1 MRDRLVLVFT
11 FTLIFNVAAFGQ
23 NWTNPSGGS
32 WGTPSNWSND
42 GTPTSPV
49 FDLASPAPGYTTS
62 LPTTYNFPSGFAV
75 QTDSVTADLNGNG
88 FSTSALNIASTTG
101 QTGSLTLIGPG
112 TVTLNN
118 SQNNTSGNLDVGDQG
133 GTGQL
138 VVNDATISSQ
148 GTGSSHFTADGLVVE
163 NRFSSLLSTPSV
175 TITDATFNDGSLS
188 AGENL
193 TLDQISL
200 SNASRLQTTVL
211 FLGSATLDDSTISAS
226 TGAMITGVVTLSDQ
240 AGMTVNNTTISGT
253 VNVLAGT
260 HLNAPSYS
268 MNGGTLSVELNALV
282 SAPISRSSSP
292 DNGTLDFTLQN
303 GFNPT
308 IGEQFTIFNSISLSH
323 TGTFATI
330 NLPILPAGGFWNTSN
345 LYTNGTISVVPEPV
359 SLGIFTIGIVG
370 LSLRRRNAVPQ
381 YRS

>member
-148 GTGSSHFTADGLVVE
+148 GTGSSHFTADGLAVE
-163 NRFSSLLSTPSV
+163 NRASQPIEHSICHHHRRHLQRWLPLRGRKSHPRSDFPVKRFQASDHCPLPRQARPL
-175 TITDATFNDGSLS
+175 TI
-188 AGENL
+188 
-193 TLDQISL
+193 
-200 SNASRLQTTVL
+200 
-211 FLGSATLDDSTISAS
+211 
-226 TGAMITGVVTLSDQ
+226 
-240 AGMTVNNTTISGT
+240 
-253 VNVLAGT
+253 
-260 HLNAPSYS
+260 P
-268 MNGGTLSVELNALV
+268 LSV
-282 SAPISRSSSP
+282 PP
-292 DNGTLDFTLQN
+292 
-303 GFNPT
+303 
-308 IGEQFTIFNSISLSH
+308 
-323 TGTFATI
+323 
-330 NLPILPAGGFWNTSN
+330 
-345 LYTNGTISVVPEPV
+345 PV
-359 SLGIFTIGIVG
+359 
-370 LSLRRRNAVPQ
+370 Q
-381 YRS
+381 